1 MYRHYFYTDKSGA
14 KVVVA
19 VSTYAGKPVKAIAKC
34 DPNDKYSEETGK
46 QLAEA
51 RCNVRVSA
59 KRKSRAT
66 AKVREAEIALAQ
78 AQRHYE
84 NMLHYYAESCTK
96 YNVAVNEEKAL
107 TASL

>member
-1 MYRHYFYTDKSGA
+1 MYRHYFYTDKNGA

-34 DPNDKYSEETGK
+34 DPSDNYSEEKGR

-59 KRKSRAT
+59 KRRAR
-66 AKVREAEIALAQ
+66 AKMKLREAEIALIE

-84 NMLHYYAESCTK
+84 DMVHYHAESCTK
-96 YNVAVNEEKAL
+96 YNAAINEEKTL